1 VGNSK
6 SPFFL
11 NEKYRDIKKEIIRSI
26 KIIPVTKI
34 YPHEETIFENIVKL
48 AHKIQS
54 DQKFTWPIFA
64 ETNSGVILDGMHRW
78 QVMTSYKYILIQEI
92 QDYARNENIQVGV
105 WCRILKDV
113 KSTDIGFL
121 NNALKKY
128 GLSELV
134 KVGKLPQDP
143 IGLEHELRSRKN
155 MILIGPDRNY
165 YKFEKPRN
173 LVQEYKDMIKV
184 EELFGEKVLGQTKFY
199 DIERNSF
206 KLIGE
211 PNSFLIFP
219 RPTSKRDI
227 IRITLQAKKDIEK
240 VKPLTKVLPP
250 KSSRHIMQLRV
261 FNLSIPLK
269 ELNSSKSAAQLTKE
283 LHIELNNKRVLYLGE
298 NVTKQPL
305 PHYRN
310 LDRHYEE
317 HMFKFY

>member
-1 VGNSK
+1 M
-6 SPFFL
+6 
-11 NEKYRDIKKEIIRSI
+11 
-26 KIIPVTKI
+26 
-34 YPHEETIFENIVKL
+34 

-64 ETNSGVILDGMHRW
+64 ETHSGVILDGMHRW

-92 QDYARNENIQVGV
+92 QDYERNENIRVGV

-113 KSTDIGFL
+113 KRTDIGFL

-134 KVGKLPQDP
+134 KVGKLSRDP
-143 IGLEHELRSRKN
+143 TELEHQLRSRKN
-155 MILIGPDRNY
+155 MILIGPKRDY
-165 YKFEKPRN
+165 YLFKRPGN

-199 DIERNSF
+199 EIERNSF
-206 KLIGE
+206 KLIGD
-211 PNSFLIFP
+211 PNTFLLFP

-227 IRITLQAKKDIEK
+227 IRITQQAKKDIEK
-240 VKPLTKVLPP
+240 VKPVTNVLPP
-250 KSSRHIMQLRV
+250 KSSRHVMQLRV
-261 FNLSIPLK
+261 FNLNIPLTD
-269 ELNSSKSAAQLTKE
+269 LNSSKSATQLTKE
-283 LHIELNNKRVLYLGE
+283 LHKKLNNKRVLYLGE
-298 NVTKQPL
+298 NVAQLPS
-305 PHYRN
+305 PHYKS